1 MATTGYTQAKQ
12 TQQPG
17 RGKGRVGAPL
27 TADGYELITVHAAIF
42 FDGTR
47 NNRYNSTLARLK
59 TASRL

>member
-47 NNRYNSTLARLK
+47 NNRYNLSLIHI
-59 TASRL
+59 